1 MCEWSGVAM
10 VGKVCEWSEVA
21 RSERWECE
29 EGGASIRGGRL
40 LKNPLKKG
48 GVYSRGAFN
57 RSITVDYL
65 PWLPLHPPPNWH
77 LLVKSN

>member
-21 RSERWECE
+21 WSERWECE
-29 EGGASIRGGRL
+29 EGGVYSRGRL

-48 GVYSRGAFN
+48 GV
-57 RSITVDYL
+57 
-65 PWLPLHPPPNWH
+65 
-77 LLVKSN
+77 

>member
-29 EGGASIRGGRL
+29 EGG
-40 LKNPLKKG
+40 
-48 GVYSRGAFN
+48 VYSRGAF
-57 RSITVDYL
+57 IE
-65 PWLPLHPPPNWH
+65 
-77 LLVKSN
+77 KSPKKGGCLFEGGV